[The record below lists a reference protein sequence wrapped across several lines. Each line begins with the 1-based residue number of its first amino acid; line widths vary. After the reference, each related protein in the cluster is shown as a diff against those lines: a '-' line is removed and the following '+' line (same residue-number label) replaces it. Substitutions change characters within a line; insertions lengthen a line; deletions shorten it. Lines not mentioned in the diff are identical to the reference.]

1 MEKKNLPN
9 ERKTRQSAAGK
20 KNSAGKTAATR
31 KPGKTGATGI
41 IKTTDTAERS
51 VRTGKTGAVGI
62 IRETGKNGTI
72 DVQGNGTMPVTSRPV
87 AATKKGG
94 KKRLPTILITNDDG
108 ISAPGI
114 RNLVEAVKGLGKVVV
129 VAPDKPQSGMG
140 HAITIGNPLRLS
152 PMHHLFEDVEAWQCS
167 GTPVDCVKLA
177 VDKVLRRKPDL
188 CLSGINHGANH
199 SINVIYSGT
208 MSAAVEAAIES
219 IPSIGFSLLDYSVEA
234 DFSAARKYV
243 RIIVEQV
250 LARPMDKHL
259 ILNVNFPA
267 VPDSLIKGIKICRQ
281 AYAKYEEDFVERN
294 DPNSKKYYWLTGK
307 FVNFD
312 RGRDT
317 DVWALEHNYVSV
329 VPVQFDMTNYVLKSK
344 LEKTWKS

>member
-1 MEKKNLPN
+1 MAKKNKTN
-9 ERKTRQSAAGK
+9 ESKTRSSSPRKGK
-20 KNSAGKTAATR
+20 NPQLGPTPSR
-31 KPGKTGATGI
+31 KSLIQDAPGHSGKTGATGI
-41 IKTTDTAERS
+41 IRDTAQNSMMELKGEQPAEP
-51 VRTGKTGAVGI
+51 VKTA
-62 IRETGKNGTI
+62 KASSNGTGRGRKK
-72 DVQGNGTMPVTSRPV
+72 QPV
-87 AATKKGG
+87 
-94 KKRLPTILITNDDG
+94 ILITNDDG

-114 RNLVEAVKGLGKVVV
+114 RNLVDAVRGLGKIVV

-140 HAITIGNPLRLS
+140 HAITIGNPLRLH
-152 PMHHLFEDVEAWQCS
+152 PMHHLFEGVEAWQCS

-188 CLSGINHGANH
+188 CLSGINHGSNH

-219 IPSIGFSLLDYSVEA
+219 IPSVGFSLLDYSVEA
-234 DFSAARKYV
+234 DFTAARKYV
-243 RIIVEQV
+243 RIIVEEV
-250 LARPMDKHL
+250 LDHPMDKHL

-267 VPDSLIKGIKICRQ
+267 IPDSLIKGIKVCRQ
-281 AYAKYEEDFVERN
+281 AYAKYEEDFLERN
-294 DPNSKKYYWLTGK
+294 DPTGKKYYWLTGK

-312 RGRDT
+312 KGRDT

-329 VPVQFDMTNYVLKSK
+329 VPVQFDMTNYVLKGK

>member
-1 MEKKNLPN
+1 MCVVKSEILRTFVPLNMEKKSN
-9 ERKTRQSAAGK
+9 ERK
-20 KNSAGKTAATR
+20 ATR

-41 IKTTDTAERS
+41 LKKTDVAARPA
-51 VRTGKTGAVGI
+51 RTGKTGATGI
-62 IRETGKNGTI
+62 IRETGINGMSDQDSDKKLVT
-72 DVQGNGTMPVTSRPV
+72 NGLSANSRQ
-87 AATKKGG
+87 KKGS
-94 KKRLPTILITNDDG
+94 KARVPVILVTNDDG
-108 ISAPGI
+108 INAPGI

-140 HAITIGNPLRLS
+140 HAITIGNPLRLN
-152 PMHHLFEDVEAWQCS
+152 PMHHLFDGVEAWQCS

-208 MSAAVEAAIES
+208 MSAAVEASIES
-219 IPSIGFSLLDYSVEA
+219 IPAVGFSLLDYSVEA
-234 DFSAARKYV
+234 DFTAARKYV

-250 LARPMDKHL
+250 LANPLDKHL

-267 VPDSLIKGIKICRQ
+267 VPPNLIKGIKICRQ
-281 AYAKYEEDFVERN
+281 AYAKYEEDFIERN

-312 RGRDT
+312 KGRDT

-329 VPVQFDMTNYVLKSK
+329 VPVQFDMTNYVLKGK

>member
-1 MEKKNLPN
+1 L
-9 ERKTRQSAAGK
+9 
-20 KNSAGKTAATR
+20 AT
-31 KPGKTGATGI
+31 KVLG
-41 IKTTDTAERS
+41 
-51 VRTGKTGAVGI
+51 
-62 IRETGKNGTI
+62 
-72 DVQGNGTMPVTSRPV
+72 GNGK
-87 AATKKGG
+87 AAKGG
-94 KKRLPTILITNDDG
+94 RKRVPVILVTNDDG
-108 ISAPGI
+108 INAPGI

-140 HAITIGNPLRLS
+140 HAITIGNPLRLN
-152 PMHHLFEDVEAWQCS
+152 PMHHLFDGVEAWQCS

-208 MSAAVEAAIES
+208 MSAAVEASIES
-219 IPSIGFSLLDYSVEA
+219 IPAVGFSLLDYSVEA
-234 DFSAARKYV
+234 DFTAARKYV

-250 LARPMDKHL
+250 LEHPMDKHL

-267 VPDSLIKGIKICRQ
+267 VPENLIKGIKVARQ
-281 AYAKYEEDFVERN
+281 AYAKYEEDFIERN
-294 DPNSKKYYWLTGK
+294 DPNKKKYYWLTGK

-312 RGRDT
+312 KGRDT

-329 VPVQFDMTNYVLKSK
+329 VPVQFDMTNYVLKGK